1 MTKTSD
7 YTPPGEGKWTFTGY
21 HMAASMVAFFAVI
34 MFANFTM
41 AWFASSSWTGLVV
54 KNSYVA
60 SQQFN
65 ERLEAAR
72 LQQAR
77 GWNSV
82 FTYDANTVSL
92 SLVDNTG
99 NSVVFDNV
107 SIKFF
112 RPVSQE
118 RDTQLPLL
126 LNNEGNYH
134 VSHSLAP
141 GVWLFTLVA
150 TGQAPYRMEGRLVV
164 SQDGKGSIQ

>member
-1 MTKTSD
+1 MTKTTD

-41 AWFASSSWTGLVV
+41 AWLASSSWTGLVV

-77 GWNSV
+77 GWTSV
-82 FTYDANTVSL
+82 FTYGANTIIF
-92 SLVDNTG
+92 SLVDKT
-99 NSVVFDNV
+99 STHVAFDNV
-107 SIKFF
+107 SVKFY
-112 RPVSQE
+112 RPVSQ
-118 RDTQLPLL
+118 DKDIQLVLVR
-126 LNNEGNYH
+126 NSEGKH
-134 VSHSLAP
+134 LVSHSLAS
-141 GVWLFTLVA
+141 GVWLFTLVG

-164 SQDGKGSIQ
+164 SESGKGSIQ